1 MAQDAKGVKQMKTLL
16 TIILTLTVMTVVSV
30 SNINVLAEPMRP
42 RDEYVVFFAGGEQR
56 SVFALSIDEALALA
70 NAQYGKLGTVHS
82 VAQRAYVYSEWVGYD
97 ETLRDGAGSKDARD
111 NRRP

>member
-1 MAQDAKGVKQMKTLL
+1 MKTLL
-16 TIILTLTVMTVVSV
+16 TIILTLTVMTVVTV
-30 SNINVLAEPMRP
+30 VTVHNIDALAETVRP

-97 ETLRDGAGSKDARD
+97 ETLKDGAGAKDARG
-111 NRRP
+111 NKRP